1 MRIRRLVRNAA
12 FIAVVAMVMG
22 GFTTGIAKAA
32 SEAPASTVSV
42 TSVTSVTSGG
52 AITRMPLG
60 CTGFCTYALTTRG
73 LVLIQQFNCT
83 PRPKGYSN
91 VRNPI
96 YQMTNTCGVRVW
108 YFNPNGNCMSPHSS
122 RSGVGRFG
130 TVTGIG
136 ISTNTANC

>member
-1 MRIRRLVRNAA
+1 MRIRRLARNAM
-12 FIAVVAMVMG
+12 FIMVAAMVMG
-22 GFTTGIAKAA
+22 GFSTGIAGATSAA
-32 SEAPASTVSV
+32 PTSTVSAV
-42 TSVTSVTSGG
+42 SAVPSGG
-52 AITRMPLG
+52 MAPRMPLG
-60 CTGFCTYALTTRG
+60 CTGFCTYALTTHG

-108 YFNPNGNCMSPHSS
+108 YFNPNGNCMNPHSS
-122 RSGVGRFG
+122 RAGVGRFG

-136 ISTNTANC
+136 ISRNTANCP

>member
-1 MRIRRLVRNAA
+1 MRIRRLARNVA

-32 SEAPASTVSV
+32 SEAPASTV
-42 TSVTSVTSGG
+42 SVTSVTSGG

-136 ISTNTANC
+136 ISTNTAHC